1 MSRTLLVFVT
11 SLLCCLGTP
20 SAWACDKAADQASL
34 LSLES
39 KALLDNAPTFRH
51 GWEDGNIRLQFKDHR
66 SQAEGCHATMQLTL
80 PQADL
85 DEVNAYLDQ
94 HPAKRIL
101 LGAQGY
107 AIPENRLI
115 EVDYGYQVKGDAI
128 VPQNADNKPLKD
140 LHHSIEFMYQLL
152 AQTRA
157 DVTSASRNTQ
167 PWPAERKAQESKRCA
182 DTLKTDGAPIGS
194 ACDCRIEKL
203 ALLISPRQ
211 QELVDFLLA
220 QPYSTATGALI
231 GYTEQS
237 KAINHSCGLTKR

>member
-1 MSRTLLVFVT
+1 MSRTLPAILT
-11 SLLCCLGTP
+11 SLLYCLGIP
-20 SAWACDKAADQASL
+20 SAWACDNATDQVKL
-34 LSLES
+34 FSLES

-51 GWEDGNIRLQFKDHR
+51 GWEDGNIQLKFKDHR
-66 SQAEGCHATMQLTL
+66 TQAEGCQATMQLTL
-80 PQADL
+80 PQTDL

-107 AIPENRLI
+107 AIPENRI
-115 EVDYGYQVKGDAI
+115 VAVDYRYQVKGDAVI
-128 VPQNADNKPLKD
+128 PSNADNKPLKD

-157 DVTSASRNTQ
+157 DITPASRNTQ
-167 PWPAERKAQESKRCA
+167 PWSAERKAQQAQRCA
-182 DTLKTDGAPIGS
+182 ETLKAETAPIVS

-203 ALLISPRQ
+203 EQQVSMRQ
-211 QELVDFLLA
+211 LELVDFLLE

-237 KAINHSCGLTKR
+237 KAINHGCGLSKR